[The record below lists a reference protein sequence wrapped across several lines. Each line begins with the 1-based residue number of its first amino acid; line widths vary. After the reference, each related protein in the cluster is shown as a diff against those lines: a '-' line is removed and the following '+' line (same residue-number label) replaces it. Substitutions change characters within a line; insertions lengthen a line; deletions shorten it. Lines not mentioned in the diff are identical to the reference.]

1 MSFPYPGVFFECEL
15 LPLCL
20 RGKKSGEMDRDS
32 LAYFDVRAQR
42 LAHANHRQNIEKIL
56 ESSLDP
62 SATMRHHISCHVPD
76 FIESIR

>member
-1 MSFPYPGVFFECEL
+1 
-15 LPLCL
+15 
-20 RGKKSGEMDRDS
+20 MDRDS